1 MLFNFFFWFLARE
14 PPSNISNY
22 SQLTTGAYITKQ
34 LVKDCILSYF
44 RAPLHQKQEV
54 ITSVSELVGFT
65 QDEYEA
71 AVNSQL
77 TNTNNTF

>member
-14 PPSNISNY
+14 QALTTTQATTANPLPSNIHNLGQELQPPSNISNY

-44 RAPLHQKQEV
+44 RAPLHQKQDV
-54 ITSVSELVGFT
+54 IT
-65 QDEYEA
+65 
-71 AVNSQL
+71 
-77 TNTNNTF
+77 